1 VILTMTDERHELATT
16 VRGFLQKYL
25 PEPEL
30 RRLMNTETA
39 QHPKIWS
46 GLAGLGLMGLAIPER
61 YGGAGYGWSE
71 VGVVLEEA
79 GRALLCVPFYSTAVL
94 ATAALLAIEDTAVQ
108 ADLLPGIAAGERT
121 ATVAL
126 SDDAGSW
133 GIPGVAVRA
142 SYRQGTWL
150 LEGHA
155 NYVLDGGSADTL
167 LVPASSAPNVGGV
180 SLFVVDRS
188 ATGLR
193 KMPLSTLDLT
203 RKQARLE
210 FHSTPGR
217 LVGSEGDAGNA
228 LETVKNVGVAC
239 LSAEQVG
246 GAQRALEMAVE
257 YAKTRYQF
265 GRPIGTFQAVKH
277 MCADMLVE
285 VELARSAAYH
295 ALWAADDSHE
305 DLPIAACIAKIT
317 CAEAYFIVA
326 AQNIQVHG
334 GIGFTWEHAAHLH
347 LKRAKSGQLMLGDAI
362 VHSADLADR
371 IGIAVV

>member
-1 VILTMTDERHELATT
+1 VIMAMTDERHELATT
-16 VRGFLQKYL
+16 VRGFLQKHL
-25 PEPEL
+25 PESEL
-30 RRLMNTETA
+30 RRLMSTDTA
-39 QHPKIWS
+39 QHPKIWA
-46 GLAGLGLMGLAIPER
+46 GLADIGLMGLAIPEH

-94 ATAALLAIEDTAVQ
+94 ATAALLAMDDPAVQ

-133 GIPGVAVRA
+133 RIPGVAVWA
-142 SYRQGTWL
+142 AYRQGTWL

-155 NYVLDGGSADTL
+155 NYVLDGGSADIV
-167 LVPASSAPNVGGV
+167 LVPATSSPNVGGV

-188 ATGLR
+188 ATGLNTT
-193 KMPLSTLDLT
+193 PLSTLDLT

-210 FHSTPGR
+210 FHGTPGR
-217 LVGSEGDAGNA
+217 LVGSEGGAGNA
-228 LETVKNVGVAC
+228 LETVRNVGVAC

-246 GAQRALEMAVE
+246 GAQHALEMAVE

-265 GRPIGTFQAVKH
+265 GRPIGSFQAVKH

-295 ALWAADDSHE
+295 ALWAADDSPE

-317 CAEAYFIVA
+317 CPEAYFSVA

-362 VHSADLADR
+362 VHTADLADR
-371 IGIAVV
+371 IGIAHV